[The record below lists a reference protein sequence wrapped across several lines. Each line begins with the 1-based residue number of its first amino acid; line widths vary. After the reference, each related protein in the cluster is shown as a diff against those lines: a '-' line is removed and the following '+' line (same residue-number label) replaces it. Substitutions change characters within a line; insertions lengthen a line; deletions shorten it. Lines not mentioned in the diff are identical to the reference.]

1 MTKNVEEN
9 VRSNLWGRKEKG
21 KKVAEEKIGKKIE

>member
-1 MTKNVEEN
+1 M
-9 VRSNLWGRKEKG
+9 RSNLWGRKEKG